1 MSTIGQVLPDVSPC
15 TDKLRERDSDSYADV
30 INGSSLRADKDND
43 EVRINLMRILKN
55 KCDLKHNLNVLRE
68 NRGMLRDHS

>member
-1 MSTIGQVLPDVSPC
+1 MAEGRTARIKVNPTRVRKQMPLPVQIED
-15 TDKLRERDSDSYADV
+15 
-30 INGSSLRADKDND
+30 LRADKDND

-55 KCDLKHNLNVLRE
+55 KCDFKHNLNVLRE